1 MEKQLSDER
10 NNKKGE
16 VLRIGLVVFIL
27 LIALTLV
34 EYFIG
39 SIAIGWTWPLWIIA
53 IIKAAMILRDYMH
66 VNRLFTGEEESH

>member
-1 MEKQLSDER
+1 MEKQVSDER

-16 VLRIGLVVFIL
+16 LLRIGLVVFIL

>member
-1 MEKQLSDER
+1 MEKQVSDEQ
-10 NNKKGE
+10 NNKKRE
-16 VLRIGLVVFIL
+16 ILRIGLVVFIL
-27 LIALTLV
+27 LVALTLA

-53 IIKAAMILRDYMH
+53 IIKAALILRDYMH

>member
-1 MEKQLSDER
+1 MEKQVSDER

-39 SIAIGWTWPLWIIA
+39 SIAIGWTWPLWIIE
-53 IIKAAMILRDYMH
+53 IIKAALILRDYMH

>member
-1 MEKQLSDER
+1 MEKQVSDER